1 MLGLLMEVA
10 LKGFDSDG
18 RQDNHLFLTDPLLLE
33 ELLEEKKPH
42 LKPVTPKPSH
52 SNETA
57 LVILPVQQCL
67 KEW

>member
-1 MLGLLMEVA
+1 MVDRTTT
-10 LKGFDSDG
+10 FSS
-18 RQDNHLFLTDPLLLE
+18 TDPLLLE

-67 KEW
+67 KEWWQQEQVYGRGQACL